1 MTIAAVAAIA
11 AVVAVGVVV
20 TIAAAARARFMIFCM
35 KYNLQFSISGLSCWR
50 RPKFPKL
57 AYDPL
62 FLKSDPAEVGHE
74 FHVKKK
80 KVMSLALHCIATML
94 SV

>member
-1 MTIAAVAAIA
+1 MTITAVAAIA

-20 TIAAAARARFMIFCM
+20 AIAAVARARLMVFCM

-57 AYDPL
+57 AC
-62 FLKSDPAEVGHE
+62 DPAKVRHE

-80 KVMSLALHCIATML
+80 KVMSPAFHCIATML